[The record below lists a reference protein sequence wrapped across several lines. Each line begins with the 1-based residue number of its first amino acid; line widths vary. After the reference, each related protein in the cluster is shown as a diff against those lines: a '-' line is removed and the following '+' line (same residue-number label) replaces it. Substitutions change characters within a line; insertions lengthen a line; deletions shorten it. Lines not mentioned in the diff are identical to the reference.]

1 MRLQKSSLFGLYAI
15 LELASAPTAQLS
27 TSEIA
32 EKYGISPHHLA
43 KVMMTLVR
51 AGMAQSVRGVGGGYR
66 FTGNA
71 SRITLSDIIELFEP
85 IGSGHDFA
93 DNNAALETPVGQAL
107 QNVRDEI
114 DELAKATLRSIT
126 LKTLLRSADHL
137 DRTIAAIK
145 VNAD

>member
-1 MRLQKSSLFGLYAI
+1 MRLQKSSLFGLYAV
-15 LELASAPTAQLS
+15 LELASAPNAQLS

-32 EKYGISPHHLA
+32 VKYGISPHHLA

-51 AGMAQSVRGVGGGYR
+51 AGLAQSVRGVGGGYR

-71 SRITLSDIIELFEP
+71 SRVTLSDVIELFEP

-93 DNNAALETPVGQAL
+93 DNNAALETPVGLAL
-107 QNVRDEI
+107 QHVRDEI

-126 LKTLLRSADHL
+126 IKTLLRNAEKL
-137 DRTIAAIK
+137 DETLGAIS
-145 VNAD
+145 VAGD